1 MKHFAGFT
9 SGHMIT
15 ESLKVW
21 KNLIFNV
28 NQDMTVAVV
37 IAIEAIAN
45 QAPPLPS
52 PEQKKIGD
60 SGGYEPM
67 TSLLAPHCF
76 TN

>member
-1 MKHFAGFT
+1 
-9 SGHMIT
+9 MIT

-45 QAPPLPS
+45 QAPPPS
-52 PEQKKIGD
+52 QPRTKKKLGV
-60 SGGYEPM
+60 SGGCEPM
-67 TSLLAPHCF
+67 ASLLAPHCF

>member
-1 MKHFAGFT
+1 MYYILYLFLKHFAGFT

-37 IAIEAIAN
+37 IPIEAIAN
-45 QAPPLPS
+45 QSPPLPS
-52 PEQKKIGD
+52 PEQKKIG
-60 SGGYEPM
+60 GFRGM
-67 TSLLAPHCF
+67 
-76 TN
+76 

>member
-1 MKHFAGFT
+1 
-9 SGHMIT
+9 MII

-45 QAPPLPS
+45 QSPPLPS
-52 PEQKKIGD
+52 PEQKKIG
-60 SGGYEPM
+60 GFRGM
-67 TSLLAPHCF
+67 
-76 TN
+76 

>member
-45 QAPPLPS
+45 QAPPPPLPS
-52 PEQKKIGD
+52 PEQKKIG
-60 SGGYEPM
+60 GFRGI
-67 TSLLAPHCF
+67 
-76 TN
+76 

>member
-1 MKHFAGFT
+1 
-9 SGHMIT
+9 MIT

-45 QAPPLPS
+45 QAPPPPPLPRL
-52 PEQKKIGD
+52 EHKKNWGFQRD
-60 SGGYEPM
+60 VNLWP
-67 TSLLAPHCF
+67 PC
-76 TN
+76 